1 MNLSLDIDKI
11 LDEAFEKVFG
21 RSVSLSKNQLA
32 FDSTMLVDECS
43 ECLGSG
49 FFEKEVPI
57 FRTATRDVAYIDTRR
72 IKCPDCF
79 GDGVVPRECIECG
92 DEVTLICGVNSI
104 KCEDCL

>member
-21 RSVSLSKNQLA
+21 RVVS
-32 FDSTMLVDECS
+32 FDSTVLVDECS

-72 IKCPDCF
+72 IKCPDCL
-79 GDGVVPRECIECG
+79 GDGVVPRECIECE
-92 DEVTLICGVNSI
+92 DELTLICGVNST

>member
-1 MNLSLDIDKI
+1 MNQSLDMDKI

-21 RSVSLSKNQLA
+21 RVVAK
-32 FDSTMLVDECS
+32 DRCS

-49 FFEKEVPI
+49 VFEKEVPI

-72 IKCPDCF
+72 IKCPDCL

-92 DEVTLICGVNSI
+92 DEVTVTCGVNST

>member
-1 MNLSLDIDKI
+1 MNQSLDMDKI

-21 RSVSLSKNQLA
+21 KVVP
-32 FDSTMLVDECS
+32 FVSTMLVDECS

-92 DEVTLICGVNSI
+92 DEVTLICGVNST